1 MRSSS
6 FKNFFLFTVFAI
18 VFAITSTA
26 HAADLS
32 FSLINKQVAAVNAD
46 ANLSD
51 DEKKTKLSELNSA
64 ADLLKKEAS
73 LNKEIEDF
81 DLIQKNSDKILS
93 GLEYEFNS
101 ANSLFGHGAPDITAK
116 NSDELNLLINDFTLK
131 QREAQSDLS
140 SANSDFN
147 NLQTLPSKAQTI
159 ISENALTIQNLTDK
173 INTIIDAKRSR
184 KTMRICYHDYR
195 GETTTRDIDP
205 YCLVYHDGCWYA
217 YSFCHL
223 RRQMR
228 LFKIARITHMTFTG
242 GVFIPESRGKS
253 YNFNL
258 APPAEKVQITLKIA
272 PEGRYDAEDWLGVEN
287 VKPSDDGINFL
298 ATGTVPANAA
308 TYAKIIKFGKNA
320 EVVSPPSVK
329 RAVIVMCEEFLSANK

>member
-1 MRSSS
+1 MLDKLLSMTIKLISRE
-6 FKNFFLFTVFAI
+6 KM
-18 VFAITSTA
+18 TA
-26 HAADLS
+26 TELA
-32 FSLINKQVAAVNAD
+32 
-46 ANLSD
+46 
-51 DEKKTKLSELNSA
+51 SEL
-64 ADLLKKEAS
+64 
-73 LNKEIEDF
+73 EISIRTVYRYIDM
-81 DLIQKNSDKILS
+81 
-93 GLEYEFNS
+93 
-101 ANSLFGHGAPDITAK
+101 
-116 NSDELNLLINDFTLK
+116 
-131 QREAQSDLS
+131 LS
-140 SANSDFN
+140 SAGIPLYCRRGNGGGIMVGKEFRLPAMFLNREELDVVIAALSSSEMKDVKTAAGARDKLITMKDRRPAESKPYYNENYIVENSDAE
-147 NLQTLPSKAQTI
+147 S
-159 ISENALTIQNLTDK
+159 NASLTDK

-298 ATGTVPANAA
+298 ATGTVPADAA
-308 TYAKIIKFGKNA
+308 TYAKIIKFGKSA

-329 RAVIVMCEEFLSANK
+329 RAVIGMCEEFLSANK